1 MRIGLDVSPL
11 LGTRAGVGTYVEQL
25 VKALLSLS
33 SEDVYYLYAPR
44 PLPSDDLADLSKYPH
59 ARIIRCP
66 VLLMGWRAWWDRVD
80 IFHGMN
86 YKLRGWGKYGSV
98 VTIHDLA
105 LDRIPQ
111 RSRKLLGQRRSFL
124 RGRRTALSAAHV
136 IAVSQHTATDIAEL
150 YGVPRERITVV
161 RNGARPDLCP
171 ISDKSLI
178 DAVKARCGIHRGGFL
193 LSTGGGLPRKNLT
206 RVIEAFALVPEL
218 CENFNLVMLGEMQR
232 DGQALYDAVER
243 AGIQAAA
250 VFPGHVPV
258 EDLRVLYSSCYAFV
272 FPSLYEGFGMP
283 VLEAMACGAPV
294 VCSNA
299 AALPEVAGDAAIL
312 VEPTDT
318 EAIASAL
325 RKLLTDPSL
334 RQELRRRGRERAKAF
349 SWERSARELLN
360 VYEGLTMQASPK
372 KTP

>member
-25 VKALLSLS
+25 VKALLSLPP
-33 SEDVYYLYAPR
+33 EHVYCLYTPR
-44 PLPSDDLADLSKYPH
+44 PLLGDDVAALGKYPH

-86 YKLRGWGKYGSV
+86 YKLRGWGRYGGV

-124 RGRRTALSAAHV
+124 RGRRTALHATHV
-136 IAVSQHTATDIAEL
+136 IAVSQHTATDVAEL

-161 RNGARPDLCP
+161 RNGARADFYP
-171 ISDKSLI
+171 ISDKALI
-178 DAVKARCGIHRGGFL
+178 EAVKSRCGIHRAGFL
-193 LSTGGGLPRKNLT
+193 LSTGGGHPRKNLT
-206 RVIEAFALVPEL
+206 RVIEAFSRVPEL
-218 CENFNLVMLGEMQR
+218 RENFNLVIVGEMQR

-243 AGIQAAA
+243 AGIHAAA

-258 EDLRVLYSSCYAFV
+258 EDLRVLYSSCHAFV

-312 VEPTDT
+312 VEPTDA
-318 EAIASAL
+318 EGIASAL
-325 RKLLTDPSL
+325 RTLLADPSL
-334 RQELRRRGRERAKAF
+334 SQELRRRGRERAKAF

-360 VYEGLTMQASPK
+360 VYQRLMWGDGEKAP
-372 KTP
+372 